1 MEEDY
6 YLSNESED
14 VNHKCN
20 MEDESDEESQQ
31 REIYI
36 TRSGRTLKPPDRL
49 TYDAQ
54 ACLLTQEEHKV
65 KNLG

>member
-1 MEEDY
+1 
-6 YLSNESED
+6 
-14 VNHKCN
+14 